1 MQNYREKTA
10 FISLF
15 QHSNAFL
22 INEREILA
30 SVLNFEQV
38 IEKNRL
44 NFFWISKFN
53 VSVFA
58 NRLNPWTSVSG
69 FVAFDDLLFWI
80 KIILLFMKKNLAL
93 MLFFR
98 QIRNVCCSLL
108 WFFCLFRLLSFSYQL
123 FHLSFFIEKNK
134 KLIFFRKIL
143 FLAIPPLIFPN
154 DIGQYSI

>member
-1 MQNYREKTA
+1 MKWFFLQNYREKTA
-10 FISLF
+10 FISSF

-80 KIILLFMKKNLAL
+80 KLYCFLWKKLSPDALFSADSKRM
-93 MLFFR
+93 
-98 QIRNVCCSLL
+98 
-108 WFFCLFRLLSFSYQL
+108 LLSVVVFLPFSAPEFL
-123 FHLSFFIEKNK
+123 LSTLSSFVLYWK
-134 KLIFFRKIL
+134 K
-143 FLAIPPLIFPN
+143 
-154 DIGQYSI
+154 